1 MSESSL
7 ATEVCFLLG
16 YNASATLLERA
27 ERRTTSQDLATPTE
41 SGPARSFPSWKLSS
55 IPENSGKPAPVAD
68 SFR

>member
-7 ATEVCFLLG
+7 ATEVCSLLG

-41 SGPARSFPSWKLSS
+41 SGSARSFPEL
-55 IPENSGKPAPVAD
+55 EVVFDSGK
-68 SFR
+68 FRETRARG